1 MTDENNEVKGSS
13 VDPFSNLQALTKPRD
28 LAWDNW
34 AKFPEIGAEV
44 SGYIRDVFYRP
55 AETATTGQVMKD
67 QRALTLEQQDGTL
80 INVGIKTYPFV
91 LAQTDNL
98 RLGDPLKIVFSK
110 TIPAKEKM
118 MSPTKV
124 FSYFGKNMPENAGN
138 PTVKELTDADQQGGG
153 TVKAAPS
160 SVEDDIQ
167 LDTKDET
174 PPMEGMPATA

>member
-1 MTDENNEVKGSS
+1 MTDSTTEGVASAGS
-13 VDPFSNLQALTKPRD
+13 PFDNLQALTKPRD

-34 AKFPEIGAEV
+34 AKFPEIGAEI

-55 AETATTGQVMKD
+55 SETSSTGQVMKD

-91 LAQTDNL
+91 LSQTDNL

-138 PTVKELTDADQQGGG
+138 PTVKELTDIDARNGG